1 MHDGPVH
8 DGAGSDPRAQVAPAR
23 GLRAAGLSPHTV
35 AAHNVP
41 VHNSGR
47 GAMFSGPTRHHGPM
61 RDDVASAMGGADPEE
76 AGLSGP
82 GRESPY
88 ADGPAVPVPDPA
100 LAAETAGA
108 AAVTGRADDLT
119 PDDLTDDSSDHDA
132 SAHGQGRAPVLGTA
146 GSPLMT
152 ELVAAAVRGEGPAI
166 DTLLAYVHPLALRY
180 CRGRLVR
187 LPGGARHHVDDVAQ
201 EVCVAVLCA
210 LPRYRDQGR
219 PFEAFVYGIAAH
231 KIADLQ
237 RAAMR
242 GPGSTVIPPDDLPE
256 LPDDALGPEERALLS
271 SDAAWAKELLSN
283 LPARQRELVLL
294 RVAAGLSAEETG
306 EVLGMSPGA
315 VRVAQHRALS
325 RLRALAEESS

>member
-1 MHDGPVH
+1 
-8 DGAGSDPRAQVAPAR
+8 
-23 GLRAAGLSPHTV
+23 
-35 AAHNVP
+35 
-41 VHNSGR
+41 
-47 GAMFSGPTRHHGPM
+47 M
-61 RDDVASAMGGADPEE
+61 RDDVASATGGADPEE

-82 GRESPY
+82 GQESPY
-88 ADGPAVPVPDPA
+88 ADGPAGSAPDSAVVGVPDPQ
-100 LAAETAGA
+100 
-108 AAVTGRADDLT
+108 DDLAQDE
-119 PDDLTDDSSDHDA
+119 PSEHDA
-132 SAHGQGRAPVLGTA
+132 SEHDTPEHDQGRPPVLGTA
-146 GSPLMT
+146 GSPLMAD
-152 ELVAAAVRGEGPAI
+152 LVAAAVRGEGPAI

>member
-1 MHDGPVH
+1 MDGTT
-8 DGAGSDPRAQVAPAR
+8 DGTTTDDGGAGGGTVQEGLVVRGTPYGAAP
-23 GLRAAGLSPHTV
+23 
-35 AAHNVP
+35 HNVP

-47 GAMFSGPTRHHGPM
+47 GAAFSHSTRHHGPM
-61 RDDVASAMGGADPEE
+61 RDDVAGAAGQADPVE
-76 AGLSGP
+76 AEPSGP
-82 GRESPY
+82 GHDPSY
-88 ADGPAVPVPDPA
+88 ADPGGSAGMTGP
-100 LAAETAGA
+100 
-108 AAVTGRADDLT
+108 GR
-119 PDDLTDDSSDHDA
+119 P
-132 SAHGQGRAPVLGTA
+132 PVLGRG
-146 GSPLMT
+146 GSPLVG

-166 DTLLAYVHPLALRY
+166 DALLAYVHPLALRY
-180 CRGRLVR
+180 CRAKLVR

-210 LPRYRDQGR
+210 LPRYKDQGR

-242 GPGSTVIPPDDLPE
+242 GPGSTVVPQDDLPE
-256 LPDDALGPEERALLS
+256 VPDEALGPEEQALLS

>member
-1 MHDGPVH
+1 MSVVD
-8 DGAGSDPRAQVAPAR
+8 
-23 GLRAAGLSPHTV
+23 
-35 AAHNVP
+35 NVQ

-47 GAMFSGPTRHHGPM
+47 GATFSAATRHHGPM
-61 RDDVASAMGGADPEE
+61 RDDEVADPGE
-76 AGLSGP
+76 ADPSGALP
-82 GRESPY
+82 E
-88 ADGPAVPVPDPA
+88 GPAGEPSSGGGRGRRQR
-100 LAAETAGA
+100 TY
-108 AAVTGRADDLT
+108 TGT
-119 PDDLTDDSSDHDA
+119 
-132 SAHGQGRAPVLGTA
+132 
-146 GSPLMT
+146 SPLVA
-152 ELVAAAVRGEGPAI
+152 ELVGAAVRGEGPAT
-166 DTLLAYVHPLALRY
+166 DALLAYVHPLVLRY

-210 LPRYRDQGR
+210 LPRYRDEGR
-219 PFEAFVYGIAAH
+219 PFEAFVYSIAAH

-256 LPDDALGPEERALLS
+256 LPDEALGPEERALLS
-271 SDAAWAKELLSN
+271 SDAAWMRELLSN

-294 RVAAGLSAEETG
+294 RIAAGLSAEETG

-325 RLRALAEESS
+325 RLRALAEESA

>member
-1 MHDGPVH
+1 M
-8 DGAGSDPRAQVAPAR
+8 
-23 GLRAAGLSPHTV
+23 
-35 AAHNVP
+35 
-41 VHNSGR
+41 
-47 GAMFSGPTRHHGPM
+47 
-61 RDDVASAMGGADPEE
+61 E
-76 AGLSGP
+76 AEPSGP
-82 GRESPY
+82 GTPSY
-88 ADGPAVPVPDPA
+88 TDPGGGEPGHGA
-100 LAAETAGA
+100 GEDAGA
-108 AAVTGRADDLT
+108 GEAGVRGGID
-119 PDDLTDDSSDHDA
+119 
-132 SAHGQGRAPVLGTA
+132 RAPVLGT
-146 GSPLMT
+146 GSSPLVG

-166 DTLLAYVHPLALRY
+166 DALLAYVHPLALRY

-242 GPGSTVIPPDDLPE
+242 GPGSTVVPQDDLPE
-256 LPDDALGPEERALLS
+256 VPDEALGPEERALLS

>member
-1 MHDGPVH
+1 M
-8 DGAGSDPRAQVAPAR
+8 
-23 GLRAAGLSPHTV
+23 L
-35 AAHNVP
+35 
-41 VHNSGR
+41 
-47 GAMFSGPTRHHGPM
+47 
-61 RDDVASAMGGADPEE
+61 GG
-76 AGLSGP
+76 G
-82 GRESPY
+82 
-88 ADGPAVPVPDPA
+88 
-100 LAAETAGA
+100 
-108 AAVTGRADDLT
+108 
-119 PDDLTDDSSDHDA
+119 
-132 SAHGQGRAPVLGTA
+132 
-146 GSPLMT
+146 GSPLVG

-166 DTLLAYVHPLALRY
+166 DALLAYVHPLALRY

-187 LPGGARHHVDDVAQ
+187 LPGGARHHVDDIAQ

-210 LPRYRDQGR
+210 LPRYKDQGR

-242 GPGSTVIPPDDLPE
+242 GPGSTVVPQDDLPE
-256 LPDDALGPEERALLS
+256 VPDDALGPEERALLS

-325 RLRALAEESS
+325 RLRALAEGAT

>member
-1 MHDGPVH
+1 
-8 DGAGSDPRAQVAPAR
+8 
-23 GLRAAGLSPHTV
+23 
-35 AAHNVP
+35 
-41 VHNSGR
+41 
-47 GAMFSGPTRHHGPM
+47 M
-61 RDDVASAMGGADPEE
+61 RDDEAAAPGEADPAE
-76 AGLSGP
+76 AEPSGP
-82 GRESPY
+82 GRAPSC
-88 ADGPAVPVPDPA
+88 ADEPVRPS
-100 LAAETAGA
+100 AGA
-108 AAVTGRADDLT
+108 AGPGR
-119 PDDLTDDSSDHDA
+119 P
-132 SAHGQGRAPVLGTA
+132 PVLGA
-146 GSPLMT
+146 GGSSPLVG

-166 DTLLAYVHPLALRY
+166 DALLAYVHPLALRY

-210 LPRYRDQGR
+210 LPRYRDEGR

-242 GPGSTVIPPDDLPE
+242 GPGSSVIPPDDLPE

>member
-1 MHDGPVH
+1 
-8 DGAGSDPRAQVAPAR
+8 
-23 GLRAAGLSPHTV
+23 
-35 AAHNVP
+35 
-41 VHNSGR
+41 
-47 GAMFSGPTRHHGPM
+47 M
-61 RDDVASAMGGADPEE
+61 RDDEAAAGTEPAQPAPGGGAADP
-76 AGLSGP
+76 S
-82 GRESPY
+82 Y
-88 ADGPAVPVPDPA
+88 
-100 LAAETAGA
+100 
-108 AAVTGRADDLT
+108 T
-119 PDDLTDDSSDHDA
+119 PDAGDSPPPDAGRRDSDDPPVGA
-132 SAHGQGRAPVLGTA
+132 VRPPVLGSGA
-146 GSPLMT
+146 SP
-152 ELVAAAVRGEGPAI
+152 EVADLVAAAARGDGRAI
-166 DTLLAYVHPLALRY
+166 EALLAYVLPLALRY

-210 LPRYRDQGR
+210 LPRYRDTGR

-256 LPDDALGPEERALLS
+256 TPDDSLGPEERALLS
-271 SDAAWAKELLSN
+271 SDAAWIKELLSN

-294 RVAAGLSAEETG
+294 RVADGLSAEETG

-325 RLRALAEESS
+325 RLRALAEESG

>member
-1 MHDGPVH
+1 MEHLGDQRTGTAANHTAAGHAADGAKDGTTDGGGAGGGTVQEGPVVRGGTPY
-8 DGAGSDPRAQVAPAR
+8 GA
-23 GLRAAGLSPHTV
+23 

-47 GAMFSGPTRHHGPM
+47 GAAFSRSTRHHGPM
-61 RDDVASAMGGADPEE
+61 RDDVAGAAGQADPVE
-76 AGLSGP
+76 AEPSGP
-82 GRESPY
+82 GGDPSY
-88 ADGPAVPVPDPA
+88 ADPGGPGAVPGP
-100 LAAETAGA
+100 
-108 AAVTGRADDLT
+108 GR
-119 PDDLTDDSSDHDA
+119 P
-132 SAHGQGRAPVLGTA
+132 PVLGA
-146 GSPLMT
+146 GGSPLVG

-166 DTLLAYVHPLALRY
+166 DALLAYVHPLALRY

-210 LPRYRDQGR
+210 LPRYKDQGR

-242 GPGSTVIPPDDLPE
+242 GPGSTVVPQDDLPE
-256 LPDDALGPEERALLS
+256 VPDEALGPEEQALLS

>member
-1 MHDGPVH
+1 MQEGPV
-8 DGAGSDPRAQVAPAR
+8 VR
-23 GLRAAGLSPHTV
+23 GGHGPGGLP
-35 AAHNVP
+35 HNVP

-47 GAMFSGPTRHHGPM
+47 GAAFSRSTRHHGPM
-61 RDDVASAMGGADPEE
+61 RDDVAGAAGEADPVE
-76 AGLSGP
+76 AVEPSGP
-82 GRESPY
+82 GRDPSC
-88 ADGPAVPVPDPA
+88 ADQGGPGGPAGDAPGDGSA
-100 LAAETAGA
+100 GRAGA
-108 AAVTGRADDLT
+108 GGGIERV
-119 PDDLTDDSSDHDA
+119 
-132 SAHGQGRAPVLGTA
+132 PVLGA
-146 GSPLMT
+146 GGSSPLVG

-166 DTLLAYVHPLALRY
+166 DALLAYVHPLALRY

-187 LPGGARHHVDDVAQ
+187 LPGGARHHVDDIAQ

-210 LPRYRDQGR
+210 LPRYKDQGR

-256 LPDDALGPEERALLS
+256 VPDEALGPEERALLS

>member
-1 MHDGPVH
+1 MYDVTV
-8 DGAGSDPRAQVAPAR
+8 PRLHH
-23 GLRAAGLSPHTV
+23 GLVEHLGDQRAEATTV
-35 AAHNVP
+35 GEAHNVP
-41 VHNSGR
+41 MHNSGR
-47 GAMFSGPTRHHGPM
+47 GAMFSAPTRHHGPM
-61 RDDVASAMGGADPEE
+61 RDDDPPRAGGSPSASVASVE
-76 AGLSGP
+76 LS
-82 GRESPY
+82 S
-88 ADGPAVPVPDPA
+88 
-100 LAAETAGA
+100 
-108 AAVTGRADDLT
+108 
-119 PDDLTDDSSDHDA
+119 
-132 SAHGQGRAPVLGTA
+132 
-146 GSPLMT
+146 
-152 ELVAAAVRGEGPAI
+152 LVAAAVAGEGPAI
-166 DTLLAYVHPLALRY
+166 EALLAYVHPLAVRY

-210 LPRYRDQGR
+210 LPRYKDEGR

-231 KIADLQ
+231 KVADLQ

-242 GPGSTVIPPDDLPE
+242 GPGSTVIPPDDMPE

-325 RLRALAEESS
+325 RLRALAESTEEPS